1 MRTWAAVMPGL
12 LSGALAFAQPPLA
25 EATPAELIER
35 LQPAPA
41 ATRSLRNLRPEPR
54 SVDLAVHFDFDSAAL
69 SSTGRALL
77 RNLAQAMDSD
87 QLKAVAFRIEGHTDA
102 RGSDAYNQKL
112 SARRAQA
119 VKAFLVD
126 SGVRASR
133 LAPEGMAARALLLPA
148 QPFAP
153 DNRRVRIVALSG
165 DQH

>member
-1 MRTWAAVMPGL
+1 MRTWAAVMLGL
-12 LSGALAFAQPPLA
+12 LPAALALAQQPLSD
-25 EATPAELIER
+25 ATPAEIIER

-41 ATRSLRNLRPEPR
+41 PSRSLRNLRPEPR
-54 SVDLAVHFDFDSAAL
+54 SVDLAVHFDFDSATL
-69 SSTGRALL
+69 SPAGRALL

-102 RGSDAYNQKL
+102 KGSDAYNQKL
-112 SARRAQA
+112 SLRRAEA
-119 VKAFLVD
+119 VKAFLVE

-133 LAPEGMAARALLLPA
+133 LAPEGMAARVLLLPA

-153 DNRRVRIVALSG
+153 ANRRVRIVALPG